1 MEFNGMWKRDAH
13 LTDEE
18 LVLLS
23 DSEMSHSQAGKAR
36 AHLAVCWTCRTRMA
50 EMDGAIA
57 DFVRLYHAGSE
68 RNSNS
73 AAGARA
79 LLKARLAEL
88 REFSPQRIWPF
99 SQKAM
104 VTRYVAASV
113 CAIAVLAAFALWPSN
128 PALTSGRQTAVVALP
143 VVPDPNLTPGAA
155 RTMNRS
161 DVCAASHVDSAHEI
175 PGSVQRKVFA
185 EYGLGKVRTT
195 DYEVDYLITPELGG
209 AADIRN
215 LWPEPHSSVIWN
227 SYVKDA
233 LEDRLHHL
241 VCDGAV
247 DLPTAQRDIATDWIA
262 AYKKYFHTDTPVS
275 AHSKLAGYE
284 APFSGD

>member
-1 MEFNGMWKRDAH
+1 MWKRDVH

-23 DSEMSHSQAGKAR
+23 DNEMSKSQAGKAR
-36 AHLAVCWTCRTRMA
+36 AHLGSCWTCRTRMS
-50 EMDGAIA
+50 EIDGAIA
-57 DFVRLYHAGSE
+57 DFVRVYQADSPQDAT
-68 RNSNS
+68 S

-88 REFSPQRIWPF
+88 PKVLPGRIWPF
-99 SQKAM
+99 SQK
-104 VTRYVAASV
+104 VTITGCIAACV
-113 CAIAVLAAFALWPSN
+113 CATVVLAALVWRSHSAV
-128 PALTSGRQTAVVALP
+128 TSAQQTAVVALP
-143 VVPDPNLTPGAA
+143 VVPNPSLTPGAA
-155 RTMNRS
+155 RTINRS
-161 DVCAASHVDSAHEI
+161 DVCTASHDESAREI

-185 EYGLGKVRTT
+185 EYGLGKVRRT

-215 LWPEPHSSVIWN
+215 LWPEPHSSVLWN

-233 LEDRLHHL
+233 LEDRLHRL

-275 AHSKLAGYE
+275 AHSERARYE
-284 APFSGD
+284 APVSGD

>member
-1 MEFNGMWKRDAH
+1 MWKRDAH

-18 LVLLS
+18 LVLLG
-23 DSEMSHSQAGKAR
+23 DNEMPKSQAGKAR
-36 AHLAVCWTCRTRMA
+36 AHLVSCWTCRTRMA
-50 EMDGAIA
+50 ELDGTIA
-57 DFVRLYHAGSE
+57 DFVRLYQA
-68 RNSNS
+68 NSAQDSTS

-88 REFSPQRIWPF
+88 PQAAPQRIWPF

-104 VTRYVAASV
+104 LTGCAAASV
-113 CAIAVLAAFALWPSN
+113 CAIVVLALFAFWRSH
-128 PALTSGRQTAVVALP
+128 PAVTSAQRTAVVALP
-143 VVPDPNLTPGAA
+143 VVPDPSLTPGAA
-155 RTMNRS
+155 RTINRS
-161 DVCAASHVDSAHEI
+161 DVCTASHIESTREI

-185 EYGLGKVRTT
+185 EYRLGKVRTT

-233 LEDRLHHL
+233 LEDRLHRL

-275 AHSKLAGYE
+275 AHSKLARYE
-284 APFSGD
+284 VPVSGD

>member
-1 MEFNGMWKRDAH
+1 MWKRHAH

-18 LVLLS
+18 LVLLG
-23 DSEMSHSQAGKAR
+23 DSEMSKSQAENAR
-36 AHLAVCWTCRTRMA
+36 AHLASCWTCRTRMT
-50 EMDGAIA
+50 ELDGTIA
-57 DFVRLYHAGSE
+57 DFVRLYHEDSPQNAS
-68 RNSNS
+68 S

-88 REFSPQRIWPF
+88 PQALPERIWPF
-99 SQKAM
+99 SQKA
-104 VTRYVAASV
+104 TLAGCVAASV
-113 CAIAVLAAFALWPSN
+113 CAIAVLAALAVWRSHSPVMS
-128 PALTSGRQTAVVALP
+128 SQQTVVAALP
-143 VVPDPNLTPGAA
+143 VVPNPDLTPGAA
-155 RTMNRS
+155 RTINRS
-161 DVCAASHVDSAHEI
+161 DVCTASHIESAREV
-175 PGSVQRKVFA
+175 PGSMQRKVFA

-195 DYEVDYLITPELGG
+195 DFEVDYLITPELGG

-233 LEDRLHHL
+233 LEDRLYRL

-284 APFSGD
+284 APVSGD

>member
-1 MEFNGMWKRDAH
+1 MWKRDAH
-13 LTDEE
+13 LTDKE
-18 LVLLS
+18 LVLLG
-23 DSEMSHSQAGKAR
+23 DNEMPKSQAGKVR
-36 AHLAVCWTCRTRMA
+36 AHLAACWTCRTRMA
-50 EMDGAIA
+50 ELDGTIG
-57 DFVRLYHAGSE
+57 DFVRLYQADF
-68 RNSNS
+68 RQDAPS

-88 REFSPQRIWPF
+88 PRALPGRIWPF
-99 SQKAM
+99 SQKAT
-104 VTRYVAASV
+104 VTGCIAASV
-113 CAIAVLAAFALWPSN
+113 CAIAVLAAFAFWRGH
-128 PALTSGRQTAVVALP
+128 PAVTSARQMAVVALR
-143 VVPDPNLTPGAA
+143 VVPNPSLTPGAA
-155 RTMNRS
+155 RTINRS
-161 DVCAASHVDSAHEI
+161 DVCTTSDIESAREI

-195 DYEVDYLITPELGG
+195 DFEVDYLITPELGG

-233 LEDRLHHL
+233 LEDRLHRL

-262 AYKKYFHTDTPVS
+262 AYKKYFHSDTPVS
-275 AHSKLAGYE
+275 AHSNLRGYD
-284 APFSGD
+284 APVSGD